1 MQSVLNETIYFGITF
16 AVRHMLVRVSQILV
30 ERFAEK
36 TASLLRKQLIEAYFT
51 LGARYVQTAGTGHL
65 VTLSIEGIEKFK
77 TYIELTIPKMI
88 RSSIV
93 PGLIVLYVLH

>member
-1 MQSVLNETIYFGITF
+1 MFKLLNW
-16 AVRHMLVRVSQILV
+16 S
-30 ERFAEK
+30 
-36 TASLLRKQLIEAYFT
+36 S
-51 LGARYVQTAGTGHL
+51 

-93 PGLIVLYVLH
+93 PGLIVLYVLR